1 MLLSK
6 LFAGQPDVEISD
18 ITLDSRTVRPGSMFF
33 CIEGAEL
40 DGHSFAGKAAEAGA
54 AAIVCSRPVKEA
66 PGVTYIRVRDTSAE
80 LNRVS
85 DLFCGQPSR
94 RMTVFGATGT
104 NGKSTMTSI
113 ISDIY
118 SAFRPCGY
126 MGTIAIRYGGVTR
139 VPNLTTPDPVETHT
153 NLKEMLDHGMQAV
166 AMEVS
171 SQGLDRGRVDS
182 VDFDCAVFTNLT
194 HDHLDYHKTM
204 ENYFEAKKRLFR
216 NLRPDAVAV
225 LNADDEISIEGL
237 KACCPCR
244 FVTYGTDRGETGVDE
259 NGYPVS
265 GGRFRSGTAETI
277 DYFAEDIRLKADST
291 EFTLCHRDKKYPV
304 VTNLAALYNIYNLL
318 GAIAAMHEC
327 GMPLEQM
334 IPLLK
339 DIPQVDGRME
349 RINEGQDF
357 TVIVDYSHTPDG
369 YEKIFSYA
377 AEIAGK
383 DKATAAGGKIYAV
396 FGCPGKRD
404 TDKRPVMGGIAGRY
418 ADEIVLTSQD
428 PRDSEPAEIA
438 EDILKGVRKNDCRY
452 SFVEDREA
460 AIEKCVRL
468 AGPGD
473 VVLALGKGS
482 ESYMYY
488 EEGRRPWITDAEAAR
503 RALRKIMKE

>member
-1 MLLSK
+1 MLLST
-6 LFAGQPDVEISD
+6 LFAGQPDIEISG
-18 ITLDSRTVRPGSMFF
+18 ITLDSRTVRPGYMFF
-33 CIEGAEL
+33 CIEGTEL
-40 DGHSFAGKAAEAGA
+40 DGHKFAGKAAEAGA
-54 AAIVCSRPVKEA
+54 AAIVCSKPVTKVS
-66 PGVTYIRVRDTSAE
+66 GVTCIQVCDTSVE

-85 DLFCGQPSR
+85 DLFFDRPSR

-118 SAFRPCGY
+118 SAYKPCGY
-126 MGTIAIRYGGVTR
+126 MGTIAIRYGGFSR
-139 VPNLTTPDPVETHT
+139 VPNLTTPDPVETHA

-204 ENYFEAKKRLFR
+204 ENYFDAKKRLFR

-225 LNADDEISIEGL
+225 LNADDAISIEGL
-237 KACCPCR
+237 KECCPCR
-244 FVTYGTDRGETGVDE
+244 YVTYGTDQGETSVDE

-265 GGRFRSGTAETI
+265 GSRCRSGTAETI
-277 DYFAEDIRLKADST
+277 DYFAENIRLKADGT
-291 EFTLCHRDKKYPV
+291 EFTLCHKGKRYPV
-304 VTNLAALYNIYNLL
+304 ATNLAALYNIYNLL

-334 IPLLK
+334 IPLLA

-349 RINEGQDF
+349 RIDEGQDF
-357 TVIVDYSHTPDG
+357 TVIVDYAHTPDG

-377 AEIAGK
+377 LEI
-383 DKATAAGGKIYAV
+383 TRESGGKIYAV

-404 TDKRPVMGGIAGRY
+404 TDKRPVMGEIAGRC
-418 ADEIVLTSQD
+418 ADEVVITSQD

-438 EDILKGVRKNDCRY
+438 KDILKGVEKNNCRH
-452 SFVEDREA
+452 SFIEDREA
-460 AIEKCVRL
+460 AIEKGIRL

-503 RALRKIMKE
+503 QALRKLAEE